1 MNRINEYLDIPYNDI
16 MKRYENNIDEKE
28 IPGDKHHE
36 DRRRTQLKK
45 LYNSSRFEK
54 ETTKEQKYYTINMLK
69 M

>member
-36 DRRRTQLKK
+36 DRRRTQLKNYIIVLK
-45 LYNSSRFEK
+45 KNNKR
-54 ETTKEQKYYTINMLK
+54 TKNTIQ
-69 M
+69 